1 MEIVEVERI
10 GSRSFEPVRCSNEE
24 GRVSD
29 VAVTCVDGKGRIDV
43 DEFDL
48 RVR

>member
-1 MEIVEVERI
+1 MEIFEFGRI
-10 GSRSFEPVRCSNEE
+10 GSRSFEPVRHSNEE

-29 VAVTCVDGKGRIDV
+29 VAATCVNGKGPVDV